1 MLSGQNALSATG
13 VTETRGGS
21 MCHVSTRALPH
32 PSKHFQ
38 DDPLEGPL
46 RSPARVC
53 ADVLS
58 HVHVKRSK
66 SSQRVLT
73 VFLLCATMST
83 ALVTAL
89 EEFRVDSFKKLTK
102 VFFFN

>member
-1 MLSGQNALSATG
+1 MLSGQMALSATG

-21 MCHVSTRALPH
+21 MCHDLTRALPH

-38 DDPLEGPL
+38 DGPLEGPL
-46 RSPARVC
+46 RPPARVC

-58 HVHVKRSK
+58 RVHVKRSK

-73 VFLLCATMST
+73 MFLLCATMST
-83 ALVTAL
+83 ALVMAL
-89 EEFRVDSFKKLTK
+89 EELRVGSF
-102 VFFFN
+102 